1 MELVVAFVIALVMAL
16 AKPAAAR
23 GPESLLATF
32 VKVGLRTDSKTG
44 MHASR
49 HACETR
55 VFRGVGK
62 MPNPSVIDR
71 IYG

>member
-16 AKPAAAR
+16 AKLAAAR
-23 GPESLLATF
+23 RPESLLATF
-32 VKVGLRTDSKTG
+32 VKIGLRTDSATG
-44 MHASR
+44 R
-49 HACETR
+49 HALRRACEMR

-62 MPNPSVIDR
+62 TPNPSVIGR